1 MPKGPQ
7 LTTEM
12 RVACIVMRYQA
23 KMQHEEIARELNLNP
38 SSVRNTCSRAQKS
51 AGSTELLELLKH
63 CRTQPRSGRPPR
75 KQPRTRKANKIKPA
89 VPTSTDNEEGAQSSA
104 TTSSNVASNTELDA
118 GTGQMDTWV
127 PETDSSAIEHQ
138 LPNNIND
145 LGVGVDEKAGDLL
158 TGQQPV
164 ADIQMIT

>member
-23 KMQHEEIARELNLNP
+23 KMQHEDIARELNLNP
-38 SSVRNTCSRAQKS
+38 SSVRNTCSRAQKL

-89 VPTSTDNEEGAQSSA
+89 VQTNEEAVQCSPG
-104 TTSSNVASNTELDA
+104 TTSSNVASNVELDA
-118 GTGQMDTWV
+118 ATSQMATWV
-127 PETDSSAIEHQ
+127 PETDLRAIAYHCQE
-138 LPNNIND
+138 NNSD
-145 LGVGVDEKAGDLL
+145 FDVGVDEKAGDLL
-158 TGQQPV
+158 TSQQPV
-164 ADIQMIT
+164 ADIQTLT

>member
-7 LTTEM
+7 LTTEL

-38 SSVRNTCSRAQKS
+38 SSVRNTCSRAQKL

-63 CRTQPRSGRPPR
+63 CRTQPRSGRCPR

-89 VPTSTDNEEGAQSSA
+89 VQTNEEAVQSSPD
-104 TTSSNVASNTELDA
+104 TTSSNVASNVELDT
-118 GTGQMDTWV
+118 GTGQMDRWA
-127 PETDSSAIEHQ
+127 PETDLSAIAYHCQ
-138 LPNNIND
+138 QNNSD
-145 LGVGVDEKAGDLL
+145 FGVGVVENAGDLL
-158 TGQQPV
+158 TSQQPV
-164 ADIQMIT
+164 ADIQTIT